1 MKGSLEFTI
10 AMLIRD
16 INSKMNQKIMEELK
30 TTGLTVPQ
38 ITVIKLI
45 AHHKELTVTELSER
59 MSVTK
64 ATMSGILDRL
74 ENMDIIERVRS
85 EEDKRMVY
93 VKFSAEGF
101 KMALQIKEIMNNCFK
116 NIFKGI
122 EEERLEGIEKQL
134 ISLVGIIEESLD
146 KK

>member
-16 INSKMNQKIMEELK
+16 VNSKMNQKIMEELK

-59 MSVTK
+59 MSITK

-74 ENMDIIERVRS
+74 ENMNIIERVRGKD
-85 EEDKRMVY
+85 DKRMVY
-93 VKFSAEGF
+93 VKFSAEGV
-101 KMALQIKEIMNNCFK
+101 KMALQIKERMNNCFK

-134 ISLVGIIEESLD
+134 ISLTEMIENSLE

>member
-134 ISLVGIIEESLD
+134 ISLVGIIEES
-146 KK
+146 

>member
-122 EEERLEGIEKQL
+122 EEERLEGIEKT
-134 ISLVGIIEESLD
+134 INFVGRNNRRIFR
-146 KK
+146 

>member
-16 INSKMNQKIMEELK
+16 VNSKMNQKIMEELK

-59 MSVTK
+59 MSITK

-74 ENMDIIERVRS
+74 ENMNIIERVRS
-85 EEDKRMVY
+85 KDDKRMVY
-93 VKFSAEGF
+93 VKFSAEGV
-101 KMALQIKEIMNNCFK
+101 KMALQIKERMNNCFK

-134 ISLVGIIEESLD
+134 ISLTGMIENSLE